1 MILVTGATGFIGC
14 SLMARLEQKDLTVKA
29 YQGRINSPL
38 TLREQLEGVDTVIHL
53 AGAEARGRN
62 RLLNHVDVDGSQR
75 LLEECRRARVSHI
88 VYVSRIGADPASL
101 HPLLW
106 AKGTVER
113 LIQKS
118 GIPFTILRSVSLFG
132 HGDRFFEMIVGL
144 AKWSW
149 PFVWLPGGGRTPF
162 QPLWVE
168 DLTRCIAATLD
179 RPDLRNKVIT
189 VAGEERIHYRVLV
202 QRLLEVAGMWRHPLI
217 VPLVLLRP
225 LTTLFFRWWYWPAIS
240 RYFVDRFFV
249 PEIAP
254 VDSVYRHFGFRPTR
268 VGAATAY
275 LNRPGLRWRIFRR

>member
-1 MILVTGATGFIGC
+1 MILVTGATGFIGR
-14 SLMARLEQKDLTVKA
+14 SLMRRLQAEDLTVKA

-38 TLREQLEGVDTVIHL
+38 TLREQLEGIDTVIHL
-53 AGAEARGRN
+53 AGAEARGHD
-62 RLLNHVDVDGSQR
+62 RLLKHVDVDGSRR
-75 LLEECRRARVSHI
+75 LLEECHRAGVTHVI
-88 VYVSRIGADPASL
+88 YVSRIGADPASL
-101 HPLLW
+101 HSLLW

-118 GIPFTILRSVSLFG
+118 GIPYTILRSASLFG
-132 HGDRFFEMIVGL
+132 RDDRFFEMIVGL

-168 DLTRCIAATLD
+168 DLTRCIVATLD
-179 RPDLRNKVIT
+179 RPDLRNKMIPI
-189 VAGEERIHYRVLV
+189 AGEDRIHYRVLV
-202 QRLLEVAGMWRHPLI
+202 QHLLEVAGLRRYPLI

-225 LTTLFFRWWYWPAIS
+225 LTTIFFRWWYWPAVS

-268 VGAATAY
+268 VGDAIAY